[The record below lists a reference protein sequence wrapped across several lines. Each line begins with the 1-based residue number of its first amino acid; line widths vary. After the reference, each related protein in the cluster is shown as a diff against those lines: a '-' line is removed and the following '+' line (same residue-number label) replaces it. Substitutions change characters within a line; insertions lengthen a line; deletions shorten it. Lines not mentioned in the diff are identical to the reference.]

1 MDKTTKIATAVAI
14 SAALLFPAI
23 AVMAGAGEATDREQ
37 IEARAN

>member
-23 AVMAGAGEATDREQ
+23 SVLAGAGQPADQAQVEQ
-37 IEARAN
+37 SQ